1 MGLLVNCLA
10 VVFSTIIA
18 ICGVSYFVREK
29 NAGGLRYFLLIMG
42 FFGALWSGGYGI
54 MGFTET
60 SESAAVFRAIGL
72 VGVVGFM
79 MTEALMIAYMVGL
92 PKWLYRSYA
101 AIFGIFAAVDLCFF
115 IPDYHEFVR
124 IDGRMCYYSTNSIG
138 RVVHS
143 AFLAFITVTML
154 GIAIIWVHKDKPTRQ
169 AYYVKAAIL
178 SNFAILFSII
188 PDTILPMLGKP
199 SFPSSAYGMFLTYM
213 ITWFWATRFN
223 AFSITVGN
231 LSQYIYESANTAI
244 LIFDEHLRLF
254 LVNKY
259 GRELLGIKKI
269 ENQKLSELFQST
281 EEETERLLDVILQ
294 DNKGVKELISTHGEI
309 SCSLNFSVARD
320 FHDDPYCIVCFVYD
334 LTKEKNMLQ
343 ELVRANEAKSQFLAN
358 MSHEIRTPINGILG
372 MDNMLLKECK
382 DEGLREYAKNIQ
394 SAGQS
399 LLSIIN
405 DILDIS
411 KIESGKLEIL
421 PIKYELFSIL
431 NDCYNL
437 TKAKLEEKPLEF
449 VIQVNENL
457 PSCLYGD
464 EVRIRQ
470 IINNFLSNA
479 VKYTKQ
485 GKVTFCLDYEQKS
498 SEQILLIISVS
509 DTGIGIKEEDLG
521 KLFTSFT
528 RIEEKRNRN
537 IEGTGLGLN
546 LTKNLVDLMG
556 GEVLVESTYGK
567 GSCFTAKIPQKVVDA
582 TPMGDFGKRYQQY
595 LRSSDSDSLTF
606 SAPDAKILVVDDVD
620 MNLKVVKGLLKET
633 KIQIDTAVSGREC
646 LECAEK
652 KRYDVIF
659 LDHMMPE
666 MDGIETLQNMKLLTD
681 NPNREVPVIM
691 LTANAIVGAKEE
703 YMQAGFT
710 DYLTKPI
717 QETEL
722 LEMLLK
728 YLPKELVCE
737 EREIT
742 GSKDTM
748 QTELTEHSE
757 GAGTEVHTEEA
768 GTAEN
773 MEETGSLGHAE
784 EAGTAE
790 NCDIVDASGTA
801 RNDDMTQMGMMQRL
815 ESLEGLDVKTGLSYC
830 MNEEDFYVEM
840 LGEYLKSDKVSKLEQ
855 FFVTEDWD
863 NYRTIVHALKSTS
876 LTIGAVHLSE
886 EAKAL
891 EMAAK
896 DKDASF
902 IRANH
907 KTVLDEYIELMTGI
921 REILKTDK

>member
-1 MGLLVNCLA
+1 MGLVVNCLA

-18 ICGVSYFVREK
+18 ICGISYFIREK
-29 NAGGLRYFLLIMG
+29 NAGSLRYFILIMG

-54 MGFTET
+54 MGFAES
-60 SESAAVFRAIGL
+60 SEDAAVFRAIGL
-72 VGVVGFM
+72 IGIAGFM
-79 MTEALMIAYMVGL
+79 MAEALMVAYMSEL
-92 PKWLYRSYA
+92 PKRLFRIYA
-101 AIFGIFAAVDLCFF
+101 SVFGIFAAVDLLFF

-124 IDGRMCYYSTNSIG
+124 INGRMCYYSTNSIG
-138 RVVHS
+138 RAVHN
-143 AFLAFITVTML
+143 AFLAFIAVTMIF
-154 GIAIIWVHKDKPTRQ
+154 IAIVWVHKEKPTRQ
-169 AYYVKAAIL
+169 VYYVRAAIL
-178 SNFAILFSII
+178 SNLTILVSII
-188 PDTILPMLGKP
+188 PDTILPLLGKP

-244 LIFDEHLRLF
+244 LILDEHFRLF

-259 GRELLGIKKI
+259 GRELLGIHKI
-269 ENQKLSELFQST
+269 ENQKLSELFQSS
-281 EEETERLLDVILQ
+281 EEEADRLLAGVLR
-294 DNKGVKELISTHGEI
+294 DNKGVAELVSVHGEV

-320 FHDDPYCIVCFVYD
+320 FHEDPYCIVCFVYD
-334 LTKEKNMLQ
+334 LTKEKNMLEQ
-343 ELVRANEAKSQFLAN
+343 LVRANEAKSQFLAN

-372 MDNMLLKECK
+372 MDSMLLKECK
-382 DEGLREYAKNIQ
+382 DEVLREYAKNIQ

-437 TKAKLEEKPLEF
+437 TKAKLQEKPLEF
-449 VIQVNENL
+449 EIRVNENL
-457 PSCLYGD
+457 PSWLYGD

-498 SEQILLIISVS
+498 DEQIQLVISVA
-509 DTGIGIKEEDLG
+509 DTGIGIREEDLG

-556 GEVLVESTYGK
+556 GEVLVESTYGR
-567 GSCFTAKIPQKVVDA
+567 GSCFTARIPQKIVDA
-582 TPMGDFGKRYQQY
+582 TPMGDFSRRYQQY
-595 LRSSDSDSLTF
+595 LSSSDDDTLSF
-606 SAPDAKILVVDDVD
+606 SAPEAKILVVDDVE

-633 KIQIDTAVSGREC
+633 QIQIDTAVSGRQC
-646 LECAEK
+646 LERVK
-652 KRYDVIF
+652 TTRYDVIF

-666 MDGIETLQNMKLLTD
+666 MDGIETLQNMKLLKD
-681 NPNREVPVIM
+681 NLNREVPVIM

-703 YMQAGFT
+703 YIQAGFT

-722 LEMLLK
+722 LAMLVK
-728 YLPKELVCE
+728 YLPE
-737 EREIT
+737 EHMEVP
-742 GSKDTM
+742 
-748 QTELTEHSE
+748 
-757 GAGTEVHTEEA
+757 GTEEHMEVPETEEHMEVP
-768 GTAEN
+768 GTEEH
-773 MEETGSLGHAE
+773 MEVPGTE
-784 EAGTAE
+784 EPGMA
-790 NCDIVDASGTA
+790 VDTRKSEMS
-801 RNDDMTQMGMMQRL
+801 RMQQL
-815 ESLEGLDVKTGLSYC
+815 EKLEGIDIRTGLLYC
-830 MNEEDFYVEM
+830 MNDEDFYVEM
-840 LGEYLKSDKVSKLEQ
+840 LGEYLESDLMLDLEQ
-855 FFVTEDWD
+855 VFSDEDWG
-863 NYRTIVHALKSTS
+863 NYRTLVHALKSTS
-876 LTIGAVHLSE
+876 LTIGAVHLSGQ
-886 EAKAL
+886 AKEL
-891 EMAAK
+891 ETAAK
-896 DKDASF
+896 NGDADY
-902 IRANH
+902 IRSHH
-907 KTVLDEYIELMTGI
+907 KAVLEEYSELIGGI
-921 REILKTDK
+921 REILDLFLC